1 MTNFGFS
8 LVSSEKLQELE
19 LISEE
24 FSFHSQGILK
34 PLSLEVNDKTLVQV
48 FDGLSATGS
57 NTNVLEDMRPMIDN
71 YGNFVTKIKLAL
83 LANCG
88 FVNYDLEAN
97 AKLGEL
103 IKELD
108 SLNFNIS

>member
-1 MTNFGFS
+1 MINDQT
-8 LVSSEKLQELE
+8 
-19 LISEE
+19 LIE
-24 FSFHSQGILK
+24 
-34 PLSLEVNDKTLVQV
+34 V
-48 FDGLSATGS
+48 FDGLSSIAG

-97 AKLGEL
+97 AKLGNL
-103 IKELD
+103 LKEID
-108 SLNFNIS
+108 SLNFNLA

>member
-8 LVSSEKLQELE
+8 LVSSEKVQELE
-19 LISEE
+19 LIGEE
-24 FSFHSQGILK
+24 YNFHAQGVLK
-34 PLSLEVNDKTLVQV
+34 PDSDVITDETLVQV
-48 FDGLSATGS
+48 FDGLSSINGNS
-57 NTNVLEDMRPMIDN
+57 NVLEDMKPMIDN

-97 AKLGEL
+97 AKLGDL
-103 IKELD
+103 LKEID
-108 SLNFNIS
+108 SLNFNLA